1 MIQVGLVGCGRWGRH
16 ILRDLRSLGAEVSVC
31 VPSEEG
37 RARARDLGAVSVHAR
52 PEDLPEAAGYVVASP
67 TVTHAA
73 VVEALIPR
81 GRPIYVEKPL
91 TVETA
96 SAERILRAAPNQVFC
111 MDKWRWHPGIEMLRD
126 LARGGAL
133 GELRALRSFRLGWG
147 NPHADVDAIW
157 ILIPHDLSITLEVL
171 GTLPPAV
178 AAFTAAP
185 GRADGLLAV
194 LEAPDGPRVTL
205 EVSAEHPVSR
215 RALTVIG
222 STGSAQLGDSYD
234 DAVLIRRPGDDGRG
248 EKIQVS
254 TEFPLLRELRG
265 FMEHLAGGPPPRSSA
280 ADASEGVRRIAELRA
295 LAGLPA

>member
-1 MIQVGLVGCGRWGRH
+1 MTQVGLVGCGRWGRH
-16 ILRDLRSLGAEVSVC
+16 ILRDLRALGAEVAVC

-37 RARARDLGAVSVHAR
+37 RARARELGAVSVHAR
-52 PEDLPEAAGYVVASP
+52 LDDLPEAAGYVVASP

-96 SAERILRAAPNQVFC
+96 SAERILRAAPDRVFC

-126 LARGGAL
+126 LAQGGAL
-133 GELRALRSFRLGWG
+133 GEVRALRSFRLGWG

-157 ILIPHDLSITLEVL
+157 IPMPHDLSMTLEVL

-178 AAFTAAP
+178 AAFAAAP

-194 LEAPDGPRVTL
+194 LEAPGGPRVTL

-215 RALTVIG
+215 RAMTVIG

-234 DAVLIRRPGDDGRG
+234 DAVLVRRPGDDGKG
-248 EKIQVS
+248 EEIKVS

-280 ADASEGVRRIAELRA
+280 AEATEVVRRVAELRA
-295 LAGLPA
+295 LAGLTA